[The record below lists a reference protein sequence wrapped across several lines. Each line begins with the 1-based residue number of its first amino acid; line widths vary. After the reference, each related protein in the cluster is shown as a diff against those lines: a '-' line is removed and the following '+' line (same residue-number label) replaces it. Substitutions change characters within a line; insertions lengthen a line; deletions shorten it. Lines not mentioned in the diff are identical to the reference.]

1 MSAQENTSRKRKANW
16 LLVTILLVGMA
27 GGGLWY
33 YQKSQQEILNL
44 GYQLREMQ
52 SSQEAT
58 VHLALATR
66 DSTWLHLL
74 AEPLS
79 WVVRQ
84 ELLVD
89 NVEQI
94 HRYLAQYVKH
104 ESIDLMVVTDHVG
117 QIISATDKNLEGLAG
132 HEILSQAGLATDE
145 ILIIP
150 ELDHLNVYVPLMG
163 FDKKIGNLY
172 FKHQTMHTEEP

>member
-1 MSAQENTSRKRKANW
+1 M
-16 LLVTILLVGMA
+16 LVTILLVGIA
-27 GGGLWY
+27 GAAIWY

-44 GYQLREMQ
+44 GYQLREMK
-52 SSQEAT
+52 SNQEST

-104 ESIDLMVVTDHVG
+104 ESIDLMVVTDHNG
-117 QIISATDKNLEGLAG
+117 QIISATDKNLEGQPG
-132 HEILSQAGLATDE
+132 NEILGQSGLETDE

-150 ELDHLNVYVPLMG
+150 ELDYLNVYVPLMG

-172 FKHQTMHTEEP
+172 FKHQTMRTEEP